1 MKLLSRIVQHAGYN
15 PHAPAVI
22 GLDETGCREATI
34 LTYGALLNAA
44 QHLANQLRLHLEF
57 GAYVGLAM
65 GNSAEW
71 IVADLALMLGD
82 LVEVPVPIAFSAEQ
96 AAHLLQHCAIVLT
109 DQPGSAQLA
118 TWRAHSS
125 QPLPVEV
132 PFDLCEYEGLPAKPI
147 PTQPEADADGI
158 CKVIHTSGTT
168 SRPKGVRIRRHG
180 LDALLDAL
188 WTCADEHDY
197 RRYLSLVP
205 FSLLIEQVTA
215 LYMPFSSGGAVLLPP
230 GSMSPIGSPGV
241 RASDRLDLIEHAR
254 PSALTLTPA
263 MVEAIAEKGGEVAA
277 VPVTDA
283 VRSSVVRHV
292 FGQEPAPFLAAGGAP
307 LDPAILHT
315 LADWGIPIYQGYG
328 LSENSSVATWN
339 RRGANRIGT
348 VGQPLPHV
356 EIKLSEDGEL
366 CLRSTSLFV
375 GYSGADPS
383 SCSLD
388 EDGWLH
394 TGDLAAIDADG
405 YVSITGRRKT
415 LIITSNGRN
424 ISPEWLESRYRS
436 VSGVAEVVVF
446 GDRHQFLSGIFLCRA
461 DSDPHETSR
470 AIRVFAETHLS
481 EIERV
486 ADPILVPDSPE
497 ARKRLFTVTGRP
509 RRDAVEEFVSSL
521 NP

>member
-1 MKLLSRIVQHAGYN
+1 MKLLARIVQHAGSN
-15 PHAPAVI
+15 PDTPAVI
-22 GLDETGCREATI
+22 GLDATGSQETTL
-34 LTYGALLNAA
+34 LTYRALLNAA
-44 QHLANQLRLHLEF
+44 LNLAGRLRLHFEA

-71 IVADLALMLGD
+71 IVSDLALMLGG
-82 LVEVPVPIAFSAEQ
+82 LVEVPVPMAFSAEQ
-96 AAHLLQHCAIVLT
+96 ATHLLQHCAIVLT
-109 DQPGSAQLA
+109 DEPGSAQLA
-118 TWRAHSS
+118 AWRAHSIH
-125 QPLPVEV
+125 PLPLEV
-132 PFDLCEYEGLPAKPI
+132 AIDLREYDGIPAKPLAT
-147 PTQPEADADGI
+147 PSEADSDGV

-168 SRPKGVRIRRHG
+168 SRPKGVRIRRHA

-230 GSMSPIGSPGV
+230 GSLPPVGSPGV
-241 RASDRLDLIEHAR
+241 QAGDRLDLIEHAR

-263 MVEAIAEKGGEVAA
+263 MVEAIAEKGSEVAA
-277 VPVTDA
+277 APVTDA
-283 VRSSVVRHV
+283 VRLSVVRHV
-292 FGQEPAPFLAAGGAP
+292 FGQERPPFLAAGGAP
-307 LDPAILHT
+307 LNPAILQT
-315 LADWGIPIYQGYG
+315 LADWGVPVYQGYG

-348 VGQPLPHV
+348 VGLPLPHV

-366 CLRSTSLFV
+366 CLRSTSLFA
-375 GYSGADPS
+375 GYSGSDPS

-388 EDGWLH
+388 EGGWLH
-394 TGDLAAIDADG
+394 TGDLASIDADG

-446 GDRHQFLSGIFLCRA
+446 GDQRQFLSGIFLCRA
-461 DSDPHETSR
+461 DADPHETGR
-470 AIRVFAETHLS
+470 AIQVFAEKHLS
-481 EIERV
+481 EIERIAV
-486 ADPILVPDSPE
+486 PILVPDSPE

-509 RRDAVEEFVSSL
+509 RRDAVEEFIDSL
-521 NP
+521 NQ

>member
-1 MKLLSRIVQHAGYN
+1 MKLLVRIVQYAESS
-15 PHAPAVI
+15 PDAPAVI
-22 GLDETGCREATI
+22 GLDATGSRETTI

-44 QHLANQLRLHLEF
+44 LHLVSRLRRQFEV
-57 GAYVGLAM
+57 GTYVGLVM

-71 IVADLALMLGD
+71 IVADLALMLGN
-82 LVEVPVPIAFSAEQ
+82 LVEVPVPMAFSAEQ
-96 AAHLLQHCAIVLT
+96 AAHLLKNCAIVLT
-109 DQPGSAQLA
+109 DQPGSTQLA
-118 TWRAHSS
+118 TWRACSS
-125 QPLPVEV
+125 QPFPAEIAVGS
-132 PFDLCEYEGLPAKPI
+132 DEYDGLPAMLLPI
-147 PTQPEADADGI
+147 PADTDADSI

-168 SRPKGVRIRRHG
+168 SRPKGVQIRRHG

-188 WTCADEHDY
+188 WVCADKQDY

-215 LYMPFSSGGAVLLPP
+215 LYMPFSSGGTVLLPP
-230 GSMSPIGSPGV
+230 ESLPPLGSPGV
-241 RASDRLDLIEHAR
+241 QASDRIDLIKHAL

-263 MVEAIAEKGGEVAA
+263 MVEAIAEKGRDVAT

-283 VRSSVVRHV
+283 VRSAVILHV
-292 FGQEPAPFLAAGGAP
+292 FGRERAPFLAAGGAP
-307 LDPAILHT
+307 LDPTILHT
-315 LADWGIPIYQGYG
+315 LADWGIPVYQGYG

-356 EIKLSEDGEL
+356 EVKLFDDGEL
-366 CLRSTSLFV
+366 CLRSTSLFS

-383 SCSLD
+383 SCSVD
-388 EDGWLH
+388 KDGWLH
-394 TGDLAAIDADG
+394 TGDLATIDADG
-405 YVSITGRRKT
+405 YVSIIGRRKT

-446 GDRHQFLSGIFLCRA
+446 GDRRQFLSGIFLCRA
-461 DSDPHETSR
+461 GSDPSETRR
-470 AIRVFAETHLS
+470 AICVFAETHLS

-509 RRDAVEEFVSSL
+509 RRDTVEKFISSL
-521 NP
+521 NH

>member
-1 MKLLSRIVQHAGYN
+1 MKLLARIVQHAGSH
-15 PHAPAVI
+15 PKAPAVI
-22 GLDETGCREATI
+22 GLDKIGKRETTL
-34 LTYGALLNAA
+34 LTYSTLLNAA
-44 QHLANQLRLHLEF
+44 LHLAERLRLHFEV
-57 GAYVGLAM
+57 GAHVGLAM
-65 GNSAEW
+65 CNSAEW
-71 IVADLALMLGD
+71 IVADLALILAD
-82 LVEVPVPIAFSAEQ
+82 LVEVPVPMAFSAEQ
-96 AAHLLQHCAIVLT
+96 AAHLLQHCVILLT
-109 DQPGSAQLA
+109 DLPGSAQLA
-118 TWRAHSS
+118 SWRAHSS
-125 QPLPVEV
+125 QSLPVEFL
-132 PFDLCEYEGLPAKPI
+132 FDLCEYEGLPAKPL
-147 PTQPEADADGI
+147 PTPAKTDADGI

-168 SRPKGVRIRRHG
+168 SCPKGVRIRRHG
-180 LDALLDAL
+180 LDALLNAL
-188 WTCADEHDY
+188 WACADEHDY

-215 LYMPFSSGGAVLLPP
+215 LYMPFSTGGAVLLPP
-230 GSMSPIGSPGV
+230 ASLPPVGSPGV
-241 RASDRLDLIEHAR
+241 RASDRLDLIKHAR

-277 VPVTDA
+277 VPVTDT

-292 FGQEPAPFLAAGGAP
+292 FGQKRAPFLAAGGAP

-366 CLRSTSLFV
+366 CLRSTSLFA

-405 YVSITGRRKT
+405 YVSIIGRRKT

-436 VSGVAEVVVF
+436 ISDVAEVVVF

-461 DSDPHETSR
+461 DSDPQKTGR

-509 RRDAVEEFVSSL
+509 RRDVVEEFIRSL
-521 NP
+521 NQ

>member
-1 MKLLSRIVQHAGYN
+1 MKLLARIVQHVESN
-15 PHAPAVI
+15 PDTPAVI
-22 GLDETGCREATI
+22 GLDETGCREMTI
-34 LTYGALLNAA
+34 LTYGDMLNAA
-44 QHLANQLRLHLEF
+44 LHLASRLRLHFEA
-57 GAYVGLAM
+57 GTHVGLAM

-71 IVADLALMLGD
+71 IVADLALLLGD
-82 LVEVPVPIAFSAEQ
+82 LIEVPVPMAFSAEQ

-118 TWRAHSS
+118 TWCAHSD

-132 PFDLCEYEGLPAKPI
+132 TFNLGEHDALHAKPLPALA
-147 PTQPEADADGI
+147 EADADGI

-205 FSLLIEQVTA
+205 FSLLIEQVTG

-230 GSMSPIGSPGV
+230 VSMPPIGSPDV
-241 RASDRLDLIEHAR
+241 RASDRLDLIKHAR

-277 VPVTDA
+277 VPVTDS
-283 VRSSVVRHV
+283 VRSTVVRHV
-292 FGQEPAPFLAAGGAP
+292 FGQERSPFLAAGGAP

-315 LADWGIPIYQGYG
+315 LADWGIPVYQGYG
-328 LSENSSVATWN
+328 LSEKSSVATWN

-366 CLRSTSLFV
+366 CLRSTSLFA

-394 TGDLAAIDADG
+394 TGDLGAIDADG

-446 GDRHQFLSGIFLCRA
+446 GDRYQFLSGIFLCRA
-461 DSDPHETSR
+461 DMNPHEIGQ
-470 AIRVFAETHLS
+470 AIRVFAEMHLS

-486 ADPILVPDSPE
+486 VDPILVPDSPE

-509 RRDAVEEFVSSL
+509 RRDAVEEFVSSS
-521 NP
+521 N